1 MQWWIETAGKLG
13 PALIAF
19 LLLVTTRAQNRSI
32 NAVSLRAAQ
41 VEDQKLRLSL
51 LERRLEAIDA
61 MREAVAHYQA
71 TGEPNREARGKLID
85 ALRLVEVVFAEE
97 HAKSI
102 SETIRIGWRM
112 SAITRR
118 LENPKSD
125 EERAKLIDEIVEL
138 DGSFGDKSLKLVD
151 TLIVATRMQDVP
163 PLQMPRSII
172 GNGFARVAAS
182 VRRFRSR

>member
-13 PALIAF
+13 PALIAL
-19 LLLVTTRAQNRSI
+19 LLLVTTRAQNRMI

-41 VEDQKLRLSL
+41 VEDQKLRLAL

-61 MREAVAHYQA
+61 MRDAVAHYQA
-71 TGEPNREARGKLID
+71 TGEANRDARGKLID

-112 SAITRR
+112 GTISRR
-118 LENPKSD
+118 LEKPTND
-125 EERAKLIDEIVEL
+125 EERGQLIDEIVEL
-138 DGSFGDKSLKLVD
+138 EGSFGDKSLKLIE
-151 TLIVATRMQDVP
+151 TLIKATRMQDVP
-163 PLQMPRSII
+163 PLQLPRSPIWAQL
-172 GNGFARVAAS
+172 ARIPAS
-182 VRRFRSR
+182 LRRLRPR